1 MLLVCMHH
9 HLGQREM
16 DTGPVFYCAHKPTKS
31 AWCKCSSDLQRSGAN
46 KTCYLLQFD
55 ASRVK
60 DILTDLAILGRNPL
74 RRNLINLRVQCKD
87 AILDSNAKMR
97 TFLNLSNCWK
107 KAESYLRYF
116 ETMLKET
123 LLYMQRQVCVHVYHL
138 FETFKH
144 IFCLLYCYAFNISK
158 LKNVSSFLFTIILHV
173 LHFSFQEIVR
183 LRYGQCCIG
192 GCFRDFSKNS
202 RCRVSCAEIQSVRQ
216 GHW

>member
-1 MLLVCMHH
+1 MLS
-9 HLGQREM
+9 
-16 DTGPVFYCAHKPTKS
+16 TTI
-31 AWCKCSSDLQRSGAN
+31 WCKQSQGHSYGPCDLRAKSLAEKFNKFKGPMQRCNIGFKCQNENIS
-46 KTCYLLQFD
+46 KLEQL
-55 ASRVK
+55 
-60 DILTDLAILGRNPL
+60 
-74 RRNLINLRVQCKD
+74 
-87 AILDSNAKMR
+87 
-97 TFLNLSNCWK
+97 
-107 KAESYLRYF
+107 
-116 ETMLKET
+116 LKESRIMFKIFWNNVKKEK
-123 LLYMQRQVCVHVYHL
+123 LLYMQRQTCVHVYHL

-158 LKNVSSFLFTIILHV
+158 LKNVSYFLFTIILHV